1 MDEAVTKI
9 VSRVLESLPA
19 ISSRSTSKSISDNIT
34 KFPLWMALM
43 IGASRI
49 GPDDRVRDLDLD
61 LDDDRDIGSP
71 TLPE

>member
-1 MDEAVTKI
+1 
-9 VSRVLESLPA
+9 
-19 ISSRSTSKSISDNIT
+19 
-34 KFPLWMALM
+34 M

-71 TLPE
+71 TLLRSLEVLVRLRVGNENTFVVIFRSGAP